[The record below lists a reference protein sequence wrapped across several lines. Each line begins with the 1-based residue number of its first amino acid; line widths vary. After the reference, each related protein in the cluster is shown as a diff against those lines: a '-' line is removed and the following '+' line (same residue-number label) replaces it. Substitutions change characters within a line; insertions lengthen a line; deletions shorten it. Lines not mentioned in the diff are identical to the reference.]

1 MPKINIRQKISQW
14 LQSREEKL
22 YWFSWDKVPIYKNF
36 TKWLQSREK
45 NFTEWLLD
53 MGIRRRFMLI
63 FSLTLIFG
71 LIYGLTAYF
80 TDDYC
85 QNIHF
90 YMSADFAGRLL
101 TELMGYAVLIY
112 GFFAAFLIYTI
123 SEIPKV
129 SNEEY
134 SGYEKVIS
142 KVMNI
147 FAMITAFVVD
157 FIFFSAVSM
166 YELENI
172 KLKVGVGS
180 PVVDYPFSIGAY
192 VFFFMILIILLG
204 YLVFSL
210 VMGLLNIRGEQ
221 A

>member
-1 MPKINIRQKISQW
+1 
-14 LQSREEKL
+14 
-22 YWFSWDKVPIYKNF
+22 
-36 TKWLQSREK
+36 
-45 NFTEWLLD
+45 
-53 MGIRRRFMLI
+53 
-63 FSLTLIFG
+63 
-71 LIYGLTAYF
+71 
-80 TDDYC
+80 
-85 QNIHF
+85 
-90 YMSADFAGRLL
+90 MSADFAGRLL
-101 TELMGYAVLIY
+101 IELIGYAVLIY

-134 SGYEKVIS
+134 SDYKKVIS

-172 KLKVGVGS
+172 KHTVG
-180 PVVDYPFSIGAY
+180 PPIADYPFSVGAY
-192 VFFFMILIILLG
+192 VFFFMMLIILLG

-210 VMGLLNIRGEQ
+210 VIGLLNIRAEQ

>member
-1 MPKINIRQKISQW
+1 MPKSNRRLKITQW
-14 LQSREEKL
+14 LISMEIKITQ
-22 YWFSWDKVPIYKNF
+22 
-36 TKWLQSREK
+36 WLISME
-45 NFTEWLLD
+45 
-53 MGIRRRFMLI
+53 IRKRFIII

-71 LIYGLTAYF
+71 LIYGLSAYII
-80 TDDYC
+80 DDYC

-90 YMSADFAGRLL
+90 HMSADFAGRLL
-101 TELMGYAVLIY
+101 IELIGYAVLIY

-123 SEIPKV
+123 SEIPRV

-134 SGYEKVIS
+134 SDYKKVIS

-172 KLKVGVGS
+172 KHKVG
-180 PVVDYPFSIGAY
+180 PPIADYPFSVGAY
-192 VFFFMILIILLG
+192 VFFFMLLIILLG

-210 VMGLLNIRGEQ
+210 VIGLLNIRGEQ

>member
-1 MPKINIRQKISQW
+1 M
-14 LQSREEKL
+14 
-22 YWFSWDKVPIYKNF
+22 V
-36 TKWLQSREK
+36 
-45 NFTEWLLD
+45 
-53 MGIRRRFMLI
+53 I

-71 LIYGLTAYF
+71 LIYGLSAYF
-80 TDDYC
+80 IDVYC

-101 TELMGYAVLIY
+101 LELIGYAVLIY

-123 SEIPKV
+123 SEIPKI

-134 SGYEKVIS
+134 SDYKKVIS
-142 KVMNI
+142 NVMNI
-147 FAMITAFVVD
+147 FAMITAFVVE
-157 FIFFSAVSM
+157 FTFFSAVSI

-172 KLKVGVGS
+172 KHKVG
-180 PVVDYPFSIGAY
+180 PPIADYPFSIGAY
-192 VFFFMILIILLG
+192 VFFFMLLIILLG

-210 VMGLLNIRGEQ
+210 VMGLLNVRSEQ